1 MPEMRFVV
9 VWPDGSQ
16 EECYS
21 PSLVIRDF
29 FEEGQTY
36 PLDEFLS
43 RSREALT
50 LASDRV
56 KLRYGFACSLALG
69 QLARIEQR
77 AALFNAPAASVAVR
91 QFIL

>member
-9 VWPDGSQ
+9 VWPDGSK

-36 PLDEFLS
+36 PLSEFLS

-56 KLRYGFACSLALG
+56 RLRYGFPCSLALG
-69 QLARIEQR
+69 QIARIEQR
-77 AALFNAPAASVAVR
+77 AALFNVPAAHVAVK
-91 QFIL
+91 QFIF

>member
-43 RSREALT
+43 RSRKALT

>member
-50 LASDRV
+50 LDSDRV

-77 AALFNAPAASVAVR
+77 AALFNTPAACVAVR

>member
-56 KLRYGFACSLALG
+56 KLRYGFPCSLALG